1 MYSLQVGISHYV
13 YAWKCAIFFLATFI
27 SLQLSYLEPY
37 TIGNFRRSSGW
48 AGYGHFVRD
57 GFPYR
62 QAKTV
67 YHAATAIPRPDMP
80 IWDRPPPLP
89 SRKGR
94 TENSGGHPYC
104 GSSLRPCLKKRK
116 RNGETRTRGNRH
128 GYFTV
133 SPSFRTK
140 RVVDAKP
147 RSAT

>member
-13 YAWKCAIFFLATFI
+13 YAWKCAIFFLAAFI

-62 QAKTV
+62 QAKAV
-67 YHAATAIPRPDMP
+67 YHVATAIPRPDMP
-80 IWDRPPPLP
+80 IWDRPPSLP

-94 TENSGGHPYC
+94 TENSVGIRTAEVGFD
-104 GSSLRPCLKKRK
+104 RVKKKKR
-116 RNGETRTRGNRH
+116 
-128 GYFTV
+128 
-133 SPSFRTK
+133 
-140 RVVDAKP
+140 
-147 RSAT
+147 